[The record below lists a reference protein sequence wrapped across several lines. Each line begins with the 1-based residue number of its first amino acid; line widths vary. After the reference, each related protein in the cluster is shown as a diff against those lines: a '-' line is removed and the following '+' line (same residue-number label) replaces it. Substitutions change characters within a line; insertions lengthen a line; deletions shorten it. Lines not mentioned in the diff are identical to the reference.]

1 MGQATSTPRAAPAA
15 DRPPPD
21 GYRCVVAA
29 GTRLTT
35 RTGVPTIE
43 SFADSEVVEV
53 WSSIGWVKARVV
65 HLASAPVVRV
75 RLSDGSHLDCCATTC
90 WPIIPP
96 GDPDEKGSQPDG
108 ASSGRAERYTSAPNG
123 PTKSDSLPKAD
134 SPTKRSSPPNADS
147 PTKRSS
153 PVKGDSPPRS
163 LNVSVGGNSG
173 NPKYRLKTAWTPKET
188 TNIWS
193 GDRITPFP
201 FPPPPFADLV
211 GSAVTPEEAYAAGLA
226 LGSKVSAHKA
236 VHRHGLDDAICGSGA
251 TPGYSGAAV
260 RAFIDGWAV
269 AQQGCLL
276 GCEYVVADLQIL
288 TCRTGVAK
296 TLTERG
302 LLRANLVL
310 DDRGLWEPTVP
321 ADAAA
326 PPPRK
331 WARRLRTTHQTVLD
345 VESLGEKR
353 SMYAL
358 IVEAN
363 APVAVFVD
371 NTMIGTSGRAAEWR
385 RTASGWRR
393 AWGSTRSTRRWR

>member
-1 MGQATSTPRAAPAA
+1 MPS
-15 DRPPPD
+15 
-21 GYRCVVAA
+21 
-29 GTRLTT
+29 
-35 RTGVPTIE
+35 IE

-96 GDPDEKGSQPDG
+96 GEPNKKDSQHDETHPGLNRT
-108 ASSGRAERYTSAPNG
+108 ASLVRAERHGAAP
-123 PTKSDSLPKAD
+123 D
-134 SPTKRSSPPNADS
+134 SPTKRGSPTKADS

-163 LNVSVGGNSG
+163 LNVSVGGN
-173 NPKYRLKTAWTPKET
+173 PKYRLKTAWTPKET
-188 TNIWS
+188 TNIWP

-201 FPPPPFADLV
+201 PLPFADLV

-226 LGSKVSAHKA
+226 LGSKVSTHKA
-236 VHRHGLDDAICGSGA
+236 IHRHGLDDAICGSGA

-269 AQQGCLL
+269 AQQGSLL

-288 TCRTGVAK
+288 TCRAGVAK
-296 TLTERG
+296 TLAERG

-345 VESLGEKR
+345 VEDLGEKR

-371 NTMIGTSGRAAEWR
+371 NTMIGSCSASCADGTAAAAAAA
-385 RTASGWRR
+385 TLAG
-393 AWGSTRSTRRWR
+393 GTL